1 MALVVSCLLYLVKR
15 MKLIIFLLMKIYFLQ
30 YKKMK
35 DKMCE

>member
-1 MALVVSCLLYLVKR
+1 MALVVSCLLHLVKR

>member
-35 DKMCE
+35 DKMCG